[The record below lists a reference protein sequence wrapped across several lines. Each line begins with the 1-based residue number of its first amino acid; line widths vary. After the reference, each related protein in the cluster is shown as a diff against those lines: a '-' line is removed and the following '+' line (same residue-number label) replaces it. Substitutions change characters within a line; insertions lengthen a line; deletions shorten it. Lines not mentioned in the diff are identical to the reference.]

1 MTNENHSQT
10 LEKIKKVHERIVI
23 IVGVTMGI
31 ALSSYFF
38 TFGMLIDRDAT
49 FMLWFQVITSVLF
62 IFGLVYIKP
71 LALMLTKILLASN
84 SDCRQML
91 NGMTVKDLEKG

>member
-10 LEKIKKVHERIVI
+10 LQKIKKVHDRIVI

-38 TFGMLIDRDAT
+38 TFGMLIDSDAT
-49 FMLWFQVITSVLF
+49 FMLWFQVVTSILF

-71 LALMLTKILLASN
+71 LGLLLTKMLLATN
-84 SDCRQML
+84 SDCSQML
-91 NGMTVKDLEKG
+91 KGMRVVDLEKE

>member
-1 MTNENHSQT
+1 MTSENDSQT
-10 LEKIKKVHERIVI
+10 LQKIKKTHDRIVI
-23 IVGVTMGI
+23 IVGTAMGI

-38 TFGMLIDRDAT
+38 TFGMLIDNGAT

-71 LALMLTKILLASN
+71 LALLLAKVLLASN

-91 NGMTVKDLEKG
+91 NGMKVADLEKG

>member
-1 MTNENHSQT
+1 MTNEKDSQT
-10 LEKIKKVHERIVI
+10 LQKIKKIHERIVI
-23 IVGVTMGI
+23 TAGIAMGI

-49 FMLWFQVITSVLF
+49 FMLWFQVVTSVLF
-62 IFGLVYIKP
+62 IFGLIYIKP
-71 LALMLTKILLASN
+71 LALLLVRVLLASN

-91 NGMTVKDLEKG
+91 KGMKVADLEKV

>member
-1 MTNENHSQT
+1 MTNENDSQT
-10 LEKIKKVHERIVI
+10 LQKIKKVHDRIVI
-23 IVGVTMGI
+23 SVGMVMGI

-38 TFGMLIDRDAT
+38 TFGMLIDRNAT
-49 FMLWFQVITSVLF
+49 FMLWFQMITSVLF

-71 LALMLTKILLASN
+71 LALLLAKILLSSD

-91 NGMTVKDLEKG
+91 KGMKVTDLEKG

>member
-1 MTNENHSQT
+1 MTNENQT

-23 IVGVTMGI
+23 TVGITMGI

-49 FMLWFQVITSVLF
+49 VMLWFQMITSVLF
-62 IFGLVYIKP
+62 IFGLIYIKP
-71 LALMLTKILLASN
+71 LALLLAKLLLASN
-84 SDCRQML
+84 ADCRQML
-91 NGMTVKDLEKG
+91 KGMNAKDLEKG